1 MRVFIEPII
10 QKCHPVCNAN
20 EKFLNRIRRTIT
32 VASRAFVRTKAKF
45 ARRIKI
51 LLCSFACWDAIPIPV
66 IITVPWW
73 LRIPAVCWKS
83 VLQKTRSLHPSDV
96 VQGFGISQQAFCNAK
111 MVFVYTKTL
120 LARVLWS
127 LSTCFPNFK
136 IILQIRPSVFQVQLE
151 ADGYFS
157 S

>member
-10 QKCHPVCNAN
+10 QNRHPVCNAN

-66 IITVPWW
+66 IIT
-73 LRIPAVCWKS
+73 IP
-83 VLQKTRSLHPSDV
+83 
-96 VQGFGISQQAFCNAK
+96 
-111 MVFVYTKTL
+111 
-120 LARVLWS
+120 
-127 LSTCFPNFK
+127 
-136 IILQIRPSVFQVQLE
+136 
-151 ADGYFS
+151 
-157 S
+157 

>member
-66 IITVPWW
+66 IITIPWW

-111 MVFVYTKTL
+111 
-120 LARVLWS
+120 WS
-127 LSTCFPNFK
+127 LYIRRHCLLRLWKPFELQNDFSVA
-136 IILQIRPSVFQVQLE
+136 ILGLSKFFR
-151 ADGYFS
+151 
-157 S
+157 

>member
-66 IITVPWW
+66 NITFRDGCAF
-73 LRIPAVCWKS
+73 LRCAERAFC
-83 VLQKTRSLHPSDV
+83 KTRSLHPSDV

-111 MVFVYTKTL
+111 FAFVRTNAL
-120 LARVLWS
+120 LATMVLV
-127 LSTCFPNFK
+127 L
-136 IILQIRPSVFQVQLE
+136 R
-151 ADGYFS
+151 S
-157 S
+157 SQPVSYTDAQT